1 MMKLNNETMRNDV
14 WATLENCLAYAKISN
29 DSTEMVSMER
39 CADAFVQGYK
49 AALICGRVYTKAVF
63 LTGRALDSHVWSRV
77 VSPAPNS
84 SQIITMGSEWES
96 FYYQCKRYFTTEPEA
111 LIEEPEVKQAF
122 ICGFQFA
129 YHDTEK
135 FDDCLLLAGHQL
147 ESYVFAKIISCQK
160 KQENASRAQAR
171 ILVNS
176 RYSPRK
182 ATKATNAKLDVEE
195 DIAYLTGEI
204 ND

>member
-29 DSTEMVSMER
+29 SSAEMVPKER
-39 CADAFVQGYK
+39 CVDAFVQGYK
-49 AALICGRVYTKAVF
+49 SALICGRVYAKAVF
-63 LTGRALDSHVWSRV
+63 LTGRALDSYVRSRV
-77 VSPAPNS
+77 VSPAPNRGAFLEL
-84 SQIITMGSEWES
+84 GSEWGA
-96 FYYQCKRYFTTEPEA
+96 FYYRCRECFATEPEA

-182 ATKATNAKLDVEE
+182 ATNAKLDVEE

-204 ND
+204 SD